1 MSGFQHVYGIAGD
14 DKKEKYDTVDDGKY
28 GKDDPQQSN
37 VLPNWI
43 TAYGGKDEVTGNN
56 SNDLLDGGAGDD
68 DLDGSNGLD
77 TLIGGSG
84 NDNLKGNAD
93 DDCLHGDRPAEAQW
107 LDPTDTMAA
116 GNDTLSGGK
125 GNDLLFG
132 DGGNDSLKGDGGN
145 DTLVGGAGQDKF
157 EGGSGNDVMYIDA
170 SDLFTDGK
178 IDGGSGF
185 DTVKLDNSWASG
197 ATIDPDLF
205 PDAKSSTGAHDPLIT
220 HVERIDLGE
229 GLTAPSV
236 TLTLDIADVVDI
248 SGSDV
253 KQLYI
258 TGDGSG
264 ANTDAVHLQGTTWA
278 QTATGTVPL
287 DGVIYDTYHGGS
299 GASDA
304 VTVFI
309 EQGLLVSL
317 NTP

>member
-116 GNDTLSGGK
+116 GNDTLSGGE

-145 DTLVGGAGQDKF
+145 DTLVGGVGQDKF

-170 SDLFTDGK
+170 NDLFAGGN
-178 IDGGSGF
+178 IDGGADF
-185 DTVKLDNSWASG
+185 DTVKLDFSVNTSSLPDGSSSG
-197 ATIDPDLF
+197 
-205 PDAKSSTGAHDPLIT
+205 HPLIDNI
-220 HVERIDLGE
+220 EQIDLGE
-229 GLTAPSV
+229 GLTGPSI
-236 TLTLDIADVVDI
+236 TLTLNPEDVFDM
-248 SGSDV
+248 SGSV
-253 KQLYI
+253 GSVSKLFV
-258 TGDGSG
+258 TGDAVG
-264 ANTDAVHLQGTTWA
+264 ANKDTVALDLQTWNA
-278 QTATGTVPL
+278 GGTVTNPD
-287 DGVIYDTYHGGS
+287 DGHGGTMT
-299 GASDA
+299 GAFQVFTTTYGGHDLA
-304 VTVFI
+304 VYVEDGI
-309 EQGLLVSL
+309 VIQDI
-317 NTP
+317 